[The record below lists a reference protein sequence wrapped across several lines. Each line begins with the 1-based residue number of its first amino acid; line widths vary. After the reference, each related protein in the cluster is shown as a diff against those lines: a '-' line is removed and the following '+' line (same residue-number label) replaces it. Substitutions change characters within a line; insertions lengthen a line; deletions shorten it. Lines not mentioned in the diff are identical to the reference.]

1 MVGSSDAPVVF
12 FDIPVEPEPAWAA
25 YMAMSKEWQTE
36 THPMKSF
43 EPDQEG
49 EMKAEAGTAGWYDAN
64 MKWAA
69 DTELPYRRQR
79 AFEQI
84 VGQIRV
90 HRLVKDALLGVGPYH
105 PHTGGAGQ
113 LSDKKDVDA

>member
-1 MVGSSDAPVVF
+1 MEIDDYLAKSFEERFGTDTAVT
-12 FDIPVEPEPAWAA
+12 ET
-25 YMAMSKEWQTE
+25 KEWRTE
-36 THPMKSF
+36 AHPMKSF
-43 EPDQEG
+43 EPDQEE
-49 EMKAEAGTAGWYDAN
+49 EMKAEAGSAGWYDAN

-90 HRLVKDALLGVGPYH
+90 HRLLEYALIDAVEGR
-105 PHTGGAGQ
+105 GGN
-113 LSDKKDVDA
+113 S